1 VAAGLGGALAAA
13 GTIYFLVGAPGLE
26 VLASAPSTFMLL
38 LLAMIPAQLVVQYWS
53 ASSQPDRQ
61 KARYAHSGTCSTPAP
76 SASARRTG
84 IALGLNSLS
93 LI

>member
-1 VAAGLGGALAAA
+1 MADLRVLEQSGAETVLR
-13 GTIYFLVGAPGLE
+13 E
-26 VLASAPSTFMLL
+26 V
-38 LLAMIPAQLVVQYWS
+38 PAQLVVQHWS

-61 KARYAHSGTCSTPAP
+61 KARYAHSGTCSTLVPGAP
-76 SASARRTG
+76 ARRTG